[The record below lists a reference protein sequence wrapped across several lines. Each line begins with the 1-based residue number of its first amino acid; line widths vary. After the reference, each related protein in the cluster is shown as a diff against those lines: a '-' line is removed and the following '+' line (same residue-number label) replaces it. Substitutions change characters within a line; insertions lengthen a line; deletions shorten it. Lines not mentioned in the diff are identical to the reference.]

1 MRRYPLRDEDQL
13 YFLHIPKTGGM
24 SLMHTLFRYFPG
36 ESKEH
41 YYPSLLLEP
50 PERLRAQRLIVGHT
64 FYAIRHFLD
73 REPVYLTMLR
83 DPVARVV
90 SNFRHIQR
98 VTNHP
103 RHLTFRDSTLLEF
116 LNTKEGES
124 ISTNM
129 QTLSL
134 AVDEDP
140 RVFCQTHTPEK
151 PWDLTPMMFA
161 AARERQSD
169 ESLLELAKSR
179 LQNFAFIGT
188 TERFI
193 QSIELLSYTFHWEPS
208 PDVIHYNFD
217 PERPTSIPD
226 EAREIIVERSQLDF
240 ALHQFGRELMEQ
252 RLRDMM
258 FDLLETDHQ
267 YRMPETTEGSR
278 LYGAD
283 TLDLPRESLAHMRES
298 RGWTDGW
305 MSPRWVLS
313 GMALPPSMKQLEI
326 EGEVYSEYFQ
336 KPLKLTMLV
345 GGKPIQQV
353 EVSEGRRFTLSLPLT
368 GEPVEILAD
377 QYFIPSQV
385 GTSEDHRP
393 LSWRLTSM
401 NLKA

>member
-1 MRRYPLRDEDQL
+1 
-13 YFLHIPKTGGM
+13 
-24 SLMHTLFRYFPG
+24 MHTLFRYYPG

-50 PERLRAQRLIVGHT
+50 PERLRTQRLIVGHT
-64 FYAIRHFLD
+64 LYMMQHFLE
-73 REPVYLTMLR
+73 REPIYLTMLR

-103 RHLTFRDSTLLEF
+103 RHLRFRDSTLLEF
-116 LNTKEGES
+116 LNTEEGES

-129 QTLSL
+129 QTFSL

-140 RVFCQTHTPEK
+140 RVFCQTHTPEN
-151 PWDLTPMMFA
+151 PWDLTPMMMA

-240 ALHQFGRELMEQ
+240 ALHKLGREIMEQ

-258 FDLLETDHQ
+258 FDLLETDNR
-267 YRMPETTEGSR
+267 YRVPEAAEANR
-278 LYGAD
+278 LYAAD
-283 TLDLPRESLAHMRES
+283 LLDLPSESLAHMRET
-298 RGWTDGW
+298 RGWYDGW
-305 MSPRWVLS
+305 MSPRWVFS
-313 GMALPPSMKQLEI
+313 GMALPPSMKQLEL
-326 EGEVYSEYFQ
+326 EGEVLPWYF
-336 KPLKLTMLV
+336 KTPLKLTVLV
-345 GGKPIQQV
+345 GGKPVQQLQV
-353 EVSEGRRFTLSLPLT
+353 GTENSFSLSLRLT

-393 LSWRLTSM
+393 LAWRLTTM